1 MNELTRNEIIRRHQG
16 GASMRAIA
24 RSLRIARKTV
34 RRALDQQEQDR
45 TAGPRHPE
53 LPPPRQRRASSL
65 DAHDDLMR
73 ELLGRYP
80 DITAV
85 RMLEELRARGFAGQ
99 YTIVRQRL
107 RELRPTAGRE
117 PVLRFETAPGAQ
129 AQMDYGTYELDFS
142 QEGRRR
148 VNLFSYI
155 LGYSRRQYLR
165 FVESQD
171 FETTVREHI
180 RAFEY
185 LGGVAATCL
194 YDNMKVV
201 VSRYEDDEPIYNPR
215 FLAFATHYA
224 FRPWACRRQ
233 RPQTKGKVERPFQ
246 FVEGNLLNGRS
257 FRSIEHLNELTA
269 CWLAQVAD
277 VRVHRETKRRPVDLH
292 AEEQPHLLPL
302 PEKPYDTAEVVY
314 RTVSPEGWIS
324 YRQNVYS
331 VPWQHIARV
340 LPVRITECDV
350 IIYGPNLEELV
361 RHRLLPRTV
370 TGQRSIQNDHLPGE
384 DLRKKHAILPARF
397 AELGTVASR
406 FLEGLIAENR
416 YGKDQAHKV
425 LALLGTY
432 HRQDI
437 IVALERAVRFRAF
450 SLSAVERILA
460 VQARPKTPLDALADE
475 ERCHLRPLMT
485 DRPVPP
491 RPTGEYQSLFEQE
504 PLEHADPPDSESQNP
519 S

>member
-1 MNELTRNEIIRRHQG
+1 MNELTRNEIIRRYHG
-16 GASMRAIA
+16 GASMRSIA
-24 RSLRIARKTV
+24 RALRISRKTV
-34 RRALDQQEQDR
+34 QRALGQHEQDR
-45 TAGPRHPE
+45 GVGVRHPE
-53 LPPPRQRRASSL
+53 LPRPTQRRGSIL
-65 DAHDDLMR
+65 DAHEDLMR

-80 DITAV
+80 EITAV

-107 RELRPTAGRE
+107 RELRPQRHRE

-129 AQMDYGTYELDFS
+129 AQMDYGTYELDFT

-148 VNLFSYI
+148 VSLFSYV

-180 RAFEY
+180 RAFEH

-201 VSRYEDDEPIYNPR
+201 VSRYEDDEPVYNPR
-215 FLAFATHYA
+215 FLAFATHYG
-224 FRPWACRRQ
+224 FRPWACRR
-233 RPQTKGKVERPFQ
+233 RRAQTKGKVERPFFYVQ
-246 FVEGNLLNGRS
+246 TNLLNGRCFQS
-257 FRSIEHLNELTA
+257 LDQLNQVTA
-269 CWLAQVAD
+269 EWLKQVAD
-277 VRVHRETKRRPVDLH
+277 VRVHRETRRRPVDLH
-292 AEEQPHLLPL
+292 AEERSHLLPL

-324 YRQNVYS
+324 YRGNLYS
-331 VPWQHIARV
+331 VPWQHITRV
-340 LPVRITECDV
+340 LPVRITEEEV
-350 IIYGPNLEELV
+350 IIYGPHLEEIA
-361 RHRLLPRTV
+361 RHRLVPRVMTQ
-370 TGQRSIQNDHLPGE
+370 QRSIHQAHLPGE
-384 DLRKKHAILPARF
+384 DLRKKHAILKERF

-406 FLEGLIAENR
+406 FLEGLVKQQR

-432 HRQDI
+432 HRQDLLA
-437 IVALERAVRFRAF
+437 ALERAIRFQAF

-460 VQARPKTPLDALADE
+460 VQARPKTPLDTLAE
-475 ERCHLRPLMT
+475 EEHDHLGPLLT
-485 DRPVPP
+485 DQPLPP
-491 RPTGEYQSLFEQE
+491 RPTGAYQSLLWEE
-504 PLEHADPPDSESQNP
+504 PEEPVEDDQPPWE
-519 S
+519 

>member
-34 RRALDQQEQDR
+34 RRALDQQEQNR
-45 TAGPRHPE
+45 VVGPRHPE
-53 LPPPRQRRASSL
+53 FPRPRQRRASSL
-65 DAHDDLMR
+65 DAHEDSMR

-80 DITAV
+80 EITAV

-99 YTIVRQRL
+99 YTIVRERL
-107 RELRPTAGRE
+107 RELRPAPGRE

-142 QEGRRR
+142 QDGRRR

-257 FRSIEHLNELTA
+257 FKSLDHLNEVTA

-292 AEEQPHLLPL
+292 AEERPHLLSL

-340 LPVRITECDV
+340 LPVRITEQDV
-350 IIYGPNLEELV
+350 IIYGPNLEELAA
-361 RHRLLPRTV
+361 HRLLPRTV
-370 TGQRSIQNDHLPGE
+370 TGQRSIQSDHLPGE
-384 DLRKKHAILPARF
+384 DIRNKHALLAERF
-397 AELGTVASR
+397 TELGPAASR
-406 FLEGLIAENR
+406 FLEGLVAEHR

-432 HRQDI
+432 HRQDV
-437 IVALERAVRFRAF
+437 IVALERAARFRAF

-475 ERCHLRPLMT
+475 EHHHLLPLLT
-485 DRPVPP
+485 DRPVSP

-504 PLEHADPPDSESQNP
+504 PPDHGEPPEPESQKP

>member
-1 MNELTRNEIIRRHQG
+1 MNEWTRNEIIRRHQG
-16 GASMRAIA
+16 GASVRAIA
-24 RSLRIARKTV
+24 RGLRMSRKTV
-34 RRALDQQEQDR
+34 RRALNQQEQDR
-45 TAGPRHPE
+45 LAGPRHPE
-53 LPPPRQRRASSL
+53 LPQPPQRRASTL
-65 DAHDDLMR
+65 DAHEDFMR

-85 RMLEELRARGFAGQ
+85 RTLQELRARGFAGG
-99 YTIVRQRL
+99 YTIVRERL
-107 RELRPTAGRE
+107 RELRPAPGRE

-142 QEGRRR
+142 REGRRR
-148 VNLFSYI
+148 VNAFSYV
-155 LGYSRRQYLR
+155 LGYSRRQYLH
-165 FVESQD
+165 FVDAQD
-171 FETTVREHI
+171 FETTIREHI

-185 LGGVAATCL
+185 LEGAAATCL

-215 FLAFATHYA
+215 FLAFATHYG

-257 FRSIEHLNELTA
+257 FQSLDHLNEMTLE
-269 CWLAQVAD
+269 WLKQVAD
-277 VRVHRETKRRPVDLH
+277 VRVHRETKRRPLDLH
-292 AEEQPHLLPL
+292 AEERPHLLPL

-314 RTVSPEGWIS
+314 RTVSSEGWIS
-324 YRQNVYS
+324 YRQNIYS

-340 LPVRITECDV
+340 LAVRVTECEV
-350 IIYGPNLEELV
+350 IIYGPNLEELAA
-361 RHRLLPRTV
+361 HRLLPRTV

-384 DLRKKHAILPARF
+384 DLRRKHVILAERF
-397 AELGTVASR
+397 AELGPVASH
-406 FLEGLIAENR
+406 FLEGLVAEHR

-432 HRQDI
+432 TRDDLLA
-437 IVALERAVRFRAF
+437 ALERAVRFHAF

-475 ERCHLRPLMT
+475 GHHHLRALLT

-504 PLEHADPPDSESQNP
+504 PPDHADSPDPESPEP

>member
-1 MNELTRNEIIRRHQG
+1 MNEQTRNEIIRRHQG
-16 GASMRAIA
+16 GASVRAIA
-24 RSLRIARKTV
+24 RGMRIARKTV
-34 RRALDQQEQDR
+34 QRVLDQQAQDR
-45 TAGPRHPE
+45 AEGPRHPE
-53 LPPPRQRRASSL
+53 LPRPAQRRGSVL
-65 DAHDDLMR
+65 DAHEDAMR

-80 DITAV
+80 EITAV

-99 YTIVRQRL
+99 YSIVRDRL
-107 RELRPTAGRE
+107 RELRPAPGRE
-117 PVLRFETAPGAQ
+117 LVLRFETAPGAQ
-129 AQMDYGTYELDFS
+129 AQMDYGTYEVDFS

-201 VSRYEDDEPIYNPR
+201 VSRYEDDQPIYNPR
-215 FLAFATHYA
+215 FLAFATHYG

-257 FRSIEHLNELTA
+257 FQSLDHLNEVTL

-277 VRVHRETKRRPVDLH
+277 VRMHRETKRRPVDLH
-292 AEEQPHLLPL
+292 AEERPHLLPL

-314 RTVSPEGWIS
+314 RTVSPEGWVS

-340 LPVRITECDV
+340 LAVRITEAEV

-384 DLRKKHAILPARF
+384 DLHKKHAILAERF
-397 AELGTVASR
+397 AELGPVASR
-406 FLEGLIAENR
+406 FLEGLVAEHR

-432 HRQDI
+432 HRQDWLA
-437 IVALERAVRFRAF
+437 ALERAVRFRAF

-460 VQARPKTPLDALADE
+460 VQARPKTALDTLADE
-475 ERCHLRPLMT
+475 AHHHLRPLLT

-504 PLEHADPPDSESQNP
+504 PSEDDQPPWE
-519 S
+519 